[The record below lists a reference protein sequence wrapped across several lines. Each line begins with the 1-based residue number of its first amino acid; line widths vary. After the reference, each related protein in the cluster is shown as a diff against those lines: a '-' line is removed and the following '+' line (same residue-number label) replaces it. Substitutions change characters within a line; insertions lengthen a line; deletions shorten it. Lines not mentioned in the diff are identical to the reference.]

1 MATVQFS
8 HAPTYIHPLVSIPGI
23 LSLLLIFS
31 FFTLGRRAIK
41 NSTQD
46 IFFYFVISF
55 IPISVLFTLIVSR
68 GWNEKYVP
76 YMLAHLWFLIL
87 LYVIY
92 ATPKNFQLNIKSLNI
107 ALIVGVSLS
116 CFYSFFEAFL
126 PYLDID
132 LGALIPRYDRP
143 DYKYWT
149 PYAFF
154 RTRAFNYES
163 ANFAMLINVYYSLIY
178 YVNNKLI
185 DKHIYLTVLFF
196 LAWLLSLL
204 FTFSAFQIFL
214 FFLFAVFYL
223 FTRNKKTFFYIL
235 MIFIITAFL
244 SGDSSYALFDNILIR
259 MTGETES
266 STVRAYLFDEGIKD
280 FYSSPIFGH
289 GYAGFLSTVG
299 SGYNNFYL
307 QLLTQVGV
315 LAILFYIIVFLLFLR
330 ALKTKNIFL
339 IFSFI
344 YAWGHLFFIGDFWI
358 GQVLIPILF
367 IEYHNKVSN

>member
-8 HAPTYIHPLVSIPGI
+8 HAPTYIHPLGSIPGI

-46 IFFYFVISF
+46 SFFYVVMTF
-55 IPISVLFTLIVSR
+55 IPISVLFTVIVSS
-68 GWNEKYVP
+68 GWNEKYLP
-76 YMLAHLWFLIL
+76 YMLAHLWFLVL

-92 ATPKNFQLNIKSLNI
+92 ATPKNFQLNIHSLNI
-107 ALIVGVSLS
+107 ALIVGVSIS
-116 CFYSFFEAFL
+116 CFYAFFEAFL
-126 PYLDID
+126 PYLNID
-132 LGALIPRYDRP
+132 VGSLIPRYDRQ

-185 DKHIYLTVLFF
+185 DKNIYLLVLFF
-196 LAWLLSLL
+196 LAWSVSLL

-214 FFLFAVFYL
+214 FFLFVVFYF
-223 FTRNKKTFFYIL
+223 FTRSKKALLYIPILLFIAAFFL
-235 MIFIITAFL
+235 
-244 SGDSSYALFDNILIR
+244 GDSSFALFDNIQIR

-266 STVRAYLFDEGIKD
+266 SNVRAYLFDEGIKD
-280 FYSSPIFGH
+280 FYASPIFGH

-315 LAILFYIIVFLLFLR
+315 LAILFYTIIFILFAR
-330 ALKTKNIFL
+330 ALKTKNIYL

-344 YAWGHLFFIGDFWI
+344 FAWGHLFFIGDFWL

-367 IEYHNKVSN
+367 IEYHNRNSC